1 MVPKNAKVHLNK
13 SFFSSNHYFMK
24 GKIYKTSSKNTIL
37 FNLHF
42 LKFHAGTLQ
51 EPYIF
56 IDSYQQTAVFS
67 YFLQLIHSNDTC
79 IWWLQS
85 HLCKVD
91 DSK

>member
-56 IDSYQQTAVFS
+56 IDSYQQTTVFS
-67 YFLQLIHSNDTC
+67 NFLSWLTTIYSRIVDAFTSNTFSDK
-79 IWWLQS
+79 S
-85 HLCKVD
+85 
-91 DSK
+91 